1 MAKKF
6 ENPAELVASAQL
18 VESAQTAMADIQR
31 REEIE
36 ALTNATKILSE
47 YGPALKNFPDIADRN
62 ITACNLVIDVFREG
76 IHLKP
81 GFGKT
86 VIESLS
92 PTLETFVKKVSDEH
106 ATFRTEFKDDRTALQ
121 SDFAKE
127 RSAFAKEMAKLHEAQ
142 LDAIRATHRRNLADI
157 DRKDSRIAV
166 PPYIIYVVTALLL
179 LLAIH
184 FGATLIAILTDTP
197 TARLAT
203 ITVIFLA
210 FMILLPTLI
219 IYLHRQEYL

>member
-6 ENPAELVASAQL
+6 ENPAEFVESAQL
-18 VESAQTAMADIQR
+18 VESAQTAMADLQR

-36 ALTNATKILSE
+36 ALTKATKILSE

-76 IHLKP
+76 VHLKP

-86 VIESLS
+86 VIEGVI
-92 PTLETFVKKVSDEH
+92 PTLETFVKKVADEH
-106 ATFRTEFKDDRTALQ
+106 ATFRTEFKDDSTALQ
-121 SDFAKE
+121 SDLVKE
-127 RSAFAKEMAKLHEAQ
+127 RTAFIQEMTKLHEAQ
-142 LDAIRATHRRNLADI
+142 LDAIRAAHRRNLADL

-166 PPYIIYVVTALLL
+166 PPYVIYVVMTLLL

-197 TARLAT
+197 TGRLAT
-203 ITVIFLA
+203 ITIAFLA
-210 FMILLPTLI
+210 FIILLPALI
-219 IYLHRQEYL
+219 IYLHGQEYL

>member
-1 MAKKF
+1 M
-6 ENPAELVASAQL
+6 VQ
-18 VESAQTAMADIQR
+18 SAQTAMADLQR

-36 ALTNATKILSE
+36 ALTRATKILSE

-92 PTLETFVKKVSDEH
+92 PTLETFVKKVADEH
-106 ATFRTEFKDDRTALQ
+106 ATFRTEFKDDRATLQ
-121 SDFAKE
+121 SDLAKE
-127 RSAFAKEMAKLHEAQ
+127 RDAFIQEMTKLHEAQ
-142 LDAIRATHRRNLADI
+142 LDAIRATHRRNLADL
-157 DRKDSRIAV
+157 DCKDSRIAM
-166 PPYIIYVVTALLL
+166 PPYIIYVVITLLL

-197 TARLAT
+197 TGRLAT

-210 FMILLPTLI
+210 FMFLLPALI
-219 IYLHRQEYL
+219 IYLHHRDWL

>member
-6 ENPAELVASAQL
+6 ENPAEFVESAQL
-18 VESAQTAMADIQR
+18 VESAQTAMADLQR

-36 ALTNATKILSE
+36 ALTRATKILSE

-92 PTLETFVKKVSDEH
+92 PTLETFVKKVADEH
-106 ATFRTEFKDDRTALQ
+106 ATFRTEFKDDRTAFK
-121 SDFAKE
+121 SDLLND
-127 RSAFAKEMAKLHEAQ
+127 RTAFIQEMTKLHEAQ

-157 DRKDSRIAV
+157 DRKDSRIAM
-166 PPYIIYVVTALLL
+166 PPYIIYVVITLLI

-184 FGATLIAILTDTP
+184 FGAILIAILTDTP
-197 TARLAT
+197 TGRLAT
-203 ITVIFLA
+203 ITIIFLA

-219 IYLHRQEYL
+219 IYLHRREYL

>member
-6 ENPAELVASAQL
+6 ENPTELVASAQ
-18 VESAQTAMADIQR
+18 TAIDDYQR

-36 ALTNATKILSE
+36 ALTKATKILSE
-47 YGPALKNFPDIADRN
+47 YGPALKDFPDIANRI
-62 ITACNLVIDVFREG
+62 ITPCNLVVDVFREG

-86 VIESLS
+86 IIESLS
-92 PTLETFVKKVSDEH
+92 PTLETFVKKVASEH
-106 ATFRTEFKDDRTALQ
+106 ATFRTEFKDDRATFQ
-121 SDFAKE
+121 S
-127 RSAFAKEMAKLHEAQ
+127 EMANECKAFTQEMTKLHEAH
-142 LDAIRATHRRNLADI
+142 LDAIRNAHRRNLAAL

-166 PPYIIYVVTALLL
+166 PSYIIYVVITLLL

-197 TARLAT
+197 TSRLAT
-203 ITVIFLA
+203 ITIIFLA
-210 FMILLPTLI
+210 LLVLLPALI